1 MAKRRK
7 QISVKQYLENNETIT
22 TNQNLFDMVKTTHRK
37 TFSLFNVY
45 EIKLNI
51 QGKERKPLKKAES
64 KSK

>member
-7 QISVKQYLENNETIT
+7 QISVKQYSENNETII
-22 TNQNLFDMVKTTHRK
+22 NQNLFDKVKTTHRK

-45 EIKLNI
+45 EIKLSI

-64 KSK
+64 NSK